1 MYVKRVIRNGNRII
15 TYLIKKPKEPDR
27 SWRIWNSPASVS
39 TFKNFAL
46 PSAIVLF
53 GVYAWNKQQKNIQT
67 KQKFEVNEQ
76 NKSKSNKRKS
86 HFESYASFV
95 LEDGQFL
102 MTPRDFIDSIVYRS
116 PTSNLNSKVN
126 KYIVINSI
134 GYDDYGLHFSR
145 ILIYREKREILTH
158 LSR

>member
-15 TYLIKKPKEPDR
+15 TYLIKKPKETDR
-27 SWRIWNSPASVS
+27 SWKFLSSPASVF

-53 GVYAWNKQQKNIQT
+53 GVYAWNKQQKVIQT

-116 PTSNLNSKVN
+116 PKSNLNSKVKN
-126 KYIVINSI
+126 
-134 GYDDYGLHFSR
+134 R
-145 ILIYREKREILTH
+145 
-158 LSR
+158 

>member
-15 TYLIKKPKEPDR
+15 TYLIKKPKETTGDR
-27 SWRIWNSPASVS
+27 SWRILSSPASVF

-46 PSAIVLF
+46 PSAIVFF
-53 GVYAWNKQQKNIQT
+53 GVVYAWNKQQIKDIQT
-67 KQKFEVNEQ
+67 KQKLEVNEQ
-76 NKSKSNKRKS
+76 KNKSPKLNNKRKS

-126 KYIVINSI
+126 TYINT
-134 GYDDYGLHFSR
+134 
-145 ILIYREKREILTH
+145 K
-158 LSR
+158 